1 MPDED
6 RVATVNIRRIVER
19 PHGDAEAQLAK
30 TLSPRMAR
38 IYGSRGVASIDELD
52 LSLSALLQPNAL
64 DGAAAAAQVL
74 VDAVTEGRHIKFVG
88 DFDADGATSSVLGV
102 AALRAM
108 GCRQVSYIVPNR
120 FEFGYGLTPEIVAIA
135 MIDHPDVLVTVDNGI
150 SSVEGVRAARAA
162 GATVVITD
170 HHLPG
175 RELPDAH
182 AIVNPNLPGSKFDS
196 PNLAGVGVIFY
207 VLSQVRALLR
217 ERGWFVSI
225 GIDAPNM
232 ADFLDL
238 VALGTVADVVPLD
251 RNNRILIQQGLRRI
265 RSGKAR
271 PGIAALCEMARRSM
285 SGLSAEDLG
294 FSLGPRLNAA
304 GRLDDMSI
312 GIRCLLADNITEA
325 RSLAR
330 ALEELNETRRAI
342 QQQMTQEA
350 ELAVASVNL
359 ADESSLG
366 LCVYRDGWHQGVV
379 GIVAGRLKER
389 FHRPA
394 IAFAD
399 AGAVAPDELRGSA
412 RSIPGVHIRDALDAI
427 ATRYP
432 GLIQRFGGHAM
443 AAGLSIRR
451 THLARFADAFATEI
465 GRWVSAREI
474 GGVVFSDGELQSSE
488 LELSLADEIARGG
501 PWGQGFPEPLFH
513 GDFDIVHQRVVG
525 ERHLKL
531 SLRVDGRVVDAIAFN
546 HEPLPGATHAQVVY
560 RLARNDYR
568 DRATLQLVVLHI
580 EETPVADTADV

>member
-1 MPDED
+1 MTSVP
-6 RVATVNIRRIVER
+6 RRIVER
-19 PHGDAEAQLAK
+19 PRGDAEAQLAK
-30 TLSPRMAR
+30 SMSPRMAR
-38 IYGSRGVASIDELD
+38 IYGARGIVSIDELD
-52 LSLSALLQPNAL
+52 LSLGSLLLPTAL
-64 DGAAAAAQVL
+64 DGAADAARLLA
-74 VDAVTEGRHIKFVG
+74 DAVIEGRHIKFVG

-150 SSVEGVRAARAA
+150 SSIEGVRAARAA
-162 GATVVITD
+162 GAIVVITD
-170 HHLPG
+170 HHLAG

-182 AIVNPNLPGSKFDS
+182 AIVNPNLPGSRFGS
-196 PNLAGVGVIFY
+196 QNLAGVGVIFY
-207 VLSQVRALLR
+207 VLSQVRAVLR
-217 ERGWFVSI
+217 ERGWFASH

-232 ADFLDL
+232 ADYLDL

-271 PGIAALCEMARRSM
+271 PGIEALCEMSKRSM

-312 GIRCLLADNITEA
+312 GIRCLLADNLTEA

-350 ELAVASVNL
+350 ELVVASVDL

-389 FHRPA
+389 FQRPA

-399 AGAVAPDELRGSA
+399 AGAIAPDELRGSA

-451 THLARFADAFATEI
+451 THLARFTDAFATEI

-474 GGVVFSDGELQSSE
+474 GGVVFSDGELRASE
-488 LELSLADEIARGG
+488 LELSFADEIARAG

-513 GDFDIVHQRVVG
+513 GGFDIVHQRVVG

-531 SLRVDGRVVDAIAFN
+531 SLRVDDRVVDAIAFN
-546 HEPLPGATHAQVVY
+546 QEPLPRVTRAQVVY

-568 DRATLQLVVLHI
+568 DRATLQLVVSHI
-580 EETPVADTADV
+580 EASPAADSGRVN